1 MKKLLLILF
10 MFLSVNTT
18 YSQAPQGFNYQAIV
32 RDANGNIRSNQGVQ
46 FIFEIRNAAGDA
58 VYTEAHTTITNKYG
72 LADDIIIGQ
81 GSTADNFS
89 NINWGTGTY
98 FVNVKV
104 DGVDMGTTQLLS
116 VPYALYAL
124 SAGSGSGGEDGEDGV
139 GIESTVDNKDGSF
152 TLNYTDGTSF
162 TTVDLRGATGADG
175 KSAYEVWL
183 DLGNTGTAA
192 DFLLTLTGPQG
203 EKGEKGE
210 KGDDAVITGGASS
223 VVSDDLDTSRV
234 LVSNIAGKIAVSG
247 ISSTELNSLDNVK
260 SNVQAQ
266 IDGKQALNDNL
277 TRVSAMNPTD
287 GSIIVGDGTKFVTE
301 DGATARTS
309 LGLGTLSTQDANAV
323 LINGGSITGIADISI
338 FDGGTGASTAKQAR
352 LNLNVDSAGTDNS
365 TDVSLTKVPSNYLTL
380 SGQEITAGIVPVELG
395 GTGGASIVAARE
407 NLGLGTMAVQDNY
420 NVSITGG
427 EVKGITD
434 LAVADGGTGAST
446 APAARTN
453 LGLGTISTQ
462 NSNNVSISGGKIT
475 GAELSGLS
483 TDIAIADGGTGSS
496 TASGARTNLGLAIG
510 SDVQAYDEELDDIA
524 SLDPT
529 LNNFIVGDGTAFV
542 KKNASESRD
551 ALNLGSIATQ
561 NVNNIKIT
569 GGKITGVT
577 DIAIADGGTG
587 ASSAESARS
596 NLGLAIGS
604 DVQAYDAELKAIA
617 GLTSMANKGIQFT
630 GAGSAATFDL
640 TNAAKTLLDDAD
652 VAAMRATL
660 GVDAAGT
667 DNSTDVTLANTNY
680 LTISDQEITGGT
692 VPLTSGGTGATTAAA
707 ARITLGV
714 DAAGTDNS
722 TAVTLSNTNYL
733 TISGQEITGGTVP
746 LTSGGTGATTA
757 AAALSNLGLT
767 ATADEINILD
777 GVTSTA
783 AELNILDGVTATAIE
798 LNLIDGVTATTDEI
812 NYIDGVTSNIQTQLD
827 AKQQTIT
834 GSATTID
841 TETLASSRAMVTNAD
856 GKIDI
861 SDVTVTEL
869 DYLAGVTSNIQT
881 QLDAKNSTIS
891 GAATTI
897 ATSDLTASRALTSNG
912 SGKVAV
918 SDVTSTELS
927 VLDGITSTTAE
938 LNILDGVTSTTAELN
953 ILDGVTSTAAEL
965 NLVDGSSAGTIVNS
979 KGVIYGSSGE
989 VNATTLQIAGTSITS
1004 TAAEINTLD
1013 GVTSTAAELNI
1024 LDGVTATTDELN
1036 ILDGVTSTA
1045 AEINYVDGVTS
1056 NIQTQLDAK
1065 QATITNGSVTNAQL
1079 AGSIANAK
1087 LANSSVSYGG
1097 IELALGATDATPAF
1111 DLADATNLPI
1121 DNIAG
1126 ITANATNFSNSLL
1139 IGQSSTG
1146 TLSSADYNVGV
1157 GYGVFSS
1164 LTSGTGNMANG
1175 YNALNSLTTGTGN
1188 VAIGR
1193 QVLSKITS
1201 GSKNVGI
1208 GRQAGIQ
1215 IVGGSVGGTS
1225 LVNGN
1230 NNTYIGAETVPSA
1243 SDVSNETVIGYG
1255 ATGLGSNYA
1264 VIGNADVTRV
1274 YAAQDAG
1281 ATLYAGGLNIGGT
1294 AVTSTAAELNILD
1307 GVTATATELNL
1318 IDGVTAT
1325 TDELNI
1331 LDGVTS
1337 TAAELNILDGVTATA
1352 AELNILDGVTA
1363 TATELNLIDGVTAT
1377 TAEINYLDG
1386 VTSNI
1391 QTQIDN
1397 AGGASSL
1404 NGLSD
1409 VLVENLSFF
1418 IGSTPSSTNSAAFN
1432 VSVGSNALNS
1442 VTTGDYNTG
1451 VGIES
1456 LESVTS
1462 ATRNTAYGA
1471 QSLRYTTGSDN
1482 TGLGAYAG
1490 DLLTTGSD
1498 NVIIGY
1504 NADPS
1509 ANSASNQI
1517 VIGKGATG

>member
-309 LGLGTLSTQDANAV
+309 LGLGTMSTQDANAV

-365 TDVSLTKVPSNYLTL
+365 TDVSLTQVPSNYLTL

-483 TDIAIADGGTGSS
+483 TDIAVADGGTGSS

-529 LNNFIVGDGTAFV
+529 LNNFIVGNGTAFV
-542 KKNASESRD
+542 KKNASDSRD

-569 GGKITGVT
+569 GGTITGVT

-587 ASSAESARS
+587 ASTAESARS

-652 VAAMRATL
+652 VAAMRTTL
-660 GVDAAGT
+660 GV
-667 DNSTDVTLANTNY
+667 N
-680 LTISDQEITGGT
+680 
-692 VPLTSGGTGATTAAA
+692 
-707 ARITLGV
+707 
-714 DAAGTDNS
+714 
-722 TAVTLSNTNYL
+722 
-733 TISGQEITGGTVP
+733 
-746 LTSGGTGATTA
+746 
-757 AAALSNLGLT
+757 LSNLG
-767 ATADEINILD
+767 
-777 GVTSTA
+777 
-783 AELNILDGVTATAIE
+783 
-798 LNLIDGVTATTDEI
+798 
-812 NYIDGVTSNIQTQLD
+812 
-827 AKQQTIT
+827 
-834 GSATTID
+834 
-841 TETLASSRAMVTNAD
+841 
-856 GKIDI
+856 
-861 SDVTVTEL
+861 
-869 DYLAGVTSNIQT
+869 
-881 QLDAKNSTIS
+881 
-891 GAATTI
+891 
-897 ATSDLTASRALTSNG
+897 
-912 SGKVAV
+912 
-918 SDVTSTELS
+918 
-927 VLDGITSTTAE
+927 
-938 LNILDGVTSTTAELN
+938 
-953 ILDGVTSTAAEL
+953 
-965 NLVDGSSAGTIVNS
+965 
-979 KGVIYGSSGE
+979 
-989 VNATTLQIAGTSITS
+989 ITS
-1004 TAAEINTLD
+1004 TASEI
-1013 GVTSTAAELNI
+1013 
-1024 LDGVTATTDELN
+1024 
-1036 ILDGVTSTA
+1036 
-1045 AEINYVDGVTS
+1045 
-1056 NIQTQLDAK
+1056 
-1065 QATITNGSVTNAQL
+1065 
-1079 AGSIANAK
+1079 
-1087 LANSSVSYGG
+1087 
-1097 IELALGATDATPAF
+1097 
-1111 DLADATNLPI
+1111 
-1121 DNIAG
+1121 
-1126 ITANATNFSNSLL
+1126 
-1139 IGQSSTG
+1139 
-1146 TLSSADYNVGV
+1146 
-1157 GYGVFSS
+1157 
-1164 LTSGTGNMANG
+1164 
-1175 YNALNSLTTGTGN
+1175 
-1188 VAIGR
+1188 
-1193 QVLSKITS
+1193 
-1201 GSKNVGI
+1201 
-1208 GRQAGIQ
+1208 
-1215 IVGGSVGGTS
+1215 
-1225 LVNGN
+1225 
-1230 NNTYIGAETVPSA
+1230 
-1243 SDVSNETVIGYG
+1243 
-1255 ATGLGSNYA
+1255 
-1264 VIGNADVTRV
+1264 
-1274 YAAQDAG
+1274 
-1281 ATLYAGGLNIGGT
+1281 
-1294 AVTSTAAELNILD
+1294 
-1307 GVTATATELNL
+1307 
-1318 IDGVTAT
+1318 
-1325 TDELNI
+1325 
-1331 LDGVTS
+1331 
-1337 TAAELNILDGVTATA
+1337 NILDGVTATA
-1352 AELNILDGVTA
+1352 AEINTLDG
-1363 TATELNLIDGVTAT
+1363 I
-1377 TAEINYLDG
+1377 
-1386 VTSNI
+1386 
-1391 QTQIDN
+1391 
-1397 AGGASSL
+1397 
-1404 NGLSD
+1404 
-1409 VLVENLSFF
+1409 
-1418 IGSTPSSTNSAAFN
+1418 
-1432 VSVGSNALNS
+1432 
-1442 VTTGDYNTG
+1442 
-1451 VGIES
+1451 
-1456 LESVTS
+1456 
-1462 ATRNTAYGA
+1462 
-1471 QSLRYTTGSDN
+1471 
-1482 TGLGAYAG
+1482 
-1490 DLLTTGSD
+1490 
-1498 NVIIGY
+1498 
-1504 NADPS
+1504 
-1509 ANSASNQI
+1509 
-1517 VIGKGATG
+1517 

>member
-1 MKKLLLILF
+1 
-10 MFLSVNTT
+10 MFLSVSTT

-192 DFLLTLTGPQG
+192 DFLLTLTGPEG

-223 VVSDDLDTSRV
+223 VVTDDLDTSRV

-247 ISSTELNSLDNVK
+247 ISSIELNSLDNVK
-260 SNVQAQ
+260 SNVQTQ

-287 GSIIVGDGTKFVTE
+287 GSIIVGDGIKFVTE
-301 DGATARTS
+301 EGATARTS

-365 TDVSLTKVPSNYLTL
+365 TDVSLTQVPSNYLTL

-529 LNNFIVGDGTAFV
+529 LNNFIVGNGTAFV
-542 KKNASESRD
+542 KKNASDSRD

-569 GGKITGVT
+569 GGTITGVT

-587 ASSAESARS
+587 ASTAESARS

-640 TNAAKTLLDDAD
+640 TSAAKTLLDDDD
-652 VAAMRATL
+652 VAAMRTTL
-660 GVDAAGT
+660 GV
-667 DNSTDVTLANTNY
+667 N
-680 LTISDQEITGGT
+680 
-692 VPLTSGGTGATTAAA
+692 
-707 ARITLGV
+707 
-714 DAAGTDNS
+714 
-722 TAVTLSNTNYL
+722 
-733 TISGQEITGGTVP
+733 
-746 LTSGGTGATTA
+746 
-757 AAALSNLGLT
+757 LSNLG
-767 ATADEINILD
+767 I
-777 GVTSTA
+777 TSTA
-783 AELNILDGVTATAIE
+783 SELNILDGVTATA
-798 LNLIDGVTATTDEI
+798 AEI
-812 NYIDGVTSNIQTQLD
+812 NT
-827 AKQQTIT
+827 
-834 GSATTID
+834 
-841 TETLASSRAMVTNAD
+841 
-856 GKIDI
+856 
-861 SDVTVTEL
+861 
-869 DYLAGVTSNIQT
+869 
-881 QLDAKNSTIS
+881 
-891 GAATTI
+891 
-897 ATSDLTASRALTSNG
+897 
-912 SGKVAV
+912 
-918 SDVTSTELS
+918 
-927 VLDGITSTTAE
+927 LDGITSTTAE
-938 LNILDGVTSTTAELN
+938 LNILDGVTA
-953 ILDGVTSTAAEL
+953 
-965 NLVDGSSAGTIVNS
+965 
-979 KGVIYGSSGE
+979 
-989 VNATTLQIAGTSITS
+989 

-1013 GVTSTAAELNI
+1013 GITSTTAELNT
-1024 LDGVTATTDELN
+1024 LDG
-1036 ILDGVTSTA
+1036 ITST
-1045 AEINYVDGVTS
+1045 T
-1056 NIQTQLDAK
+1056 
-1065 QATITNGSVTNAQL
+1065 
-1079 AGSIANAK
+1079 
-1087 LANSSVSYGG
+1087 
-1097 IELALGATDATPAF
+1097 
-1111 DLADATNLPI
+1111 
-1121 DNIAG
+1121 
-1126 ITANATNFSNSLL
+1126 
-1139 IGQSSTG
+1139 
-1146 TLSSADYNVGV
+1146 
-1157 GYGVFSS
+1157 
-1164 LTSGTGNMANG
+1164 
-1175 YNALNSLTTGTGN
+1175 
-1188 VAIGR
+1188 
-1193 QVLSKITS
+1193 
-1201 GSKNVGI
+1201 
-1208 GRQAGIQ
+1208 
-1215 IVGGSVGGTS
+1215 
-1225 LVNGN
+1225 
-1230 NNTYIGAETVPSA
+1230 
-1243 SDVSNETVIGYG
+1243 
-1255 ATGLGSNYA
+1255 
-1264 VIGNADVTRV
+1264 
-1274 YAAQDAG
+1274 
-1281 ATLYAGGLNIGGT
+1281 
-1294 AVTSTAAELNILD
+1294 
-1307 GVTATATELNL
+1307 
-1318 IDGVTAT
+1318 
-1325 TDELNI
+1325 
-1331 LDGVTS
+1331 
-1337 TAAELNILDGVTATA
+1337 AELNILDGVTATA
-1352 AELNILDGVTA
+1352 AEINTLDGITSTTAELNILDCCCR
-1363 TATELNLIDGVTAT
+1363 D
-1377 TAEINYLDG
+1377 
-1386 VTSNI
+1386 
-1391 QTQIDN
+1391 
-1397 AGGASSL
+1397 
-1404 NGLSD
+1404 
-1409 VLVENLSFF
+1409 LVM
-1418 IGSTPSSTNSAAFN
+1418 
-1432 VSVGSNALNS
+1432 
-1442 VTTGDYNTG
+1442 
-1451 VGIES
+1451 
-1456 LESVTS
+1456 
-1462 ATRNTAYGA
+1462 
-1471 QSLRYTTGSDN
+1471 
-1482 TGLGAYAG
+1482 
-1490 DLLTTGSD
+1490 
-1498 NVIIGY
+1498 
-1504 NADPS
+1504 
-1509 ANSASNQI
+1509 
-1517 VIGKGATG
+1517 